1 MLKSNH
7 LKLYQ
12 FQVKLIMYVL
22 GVNLTDQML
31 LQGPFAERGLNF
43 AEPGAKSQVIL
54 LEVKLPYNHCHT
66 YQKDAMISFLDISV
80 LSIKDVCP
88 IYRTWLSRPTSWW
101 RLSRGSSQTPTPPTS
116 RTGRSLN

>member
-1 MLKSNH
+1 
-7 LKLYQ
+7 
-12 FQVKLIMYVL
+12 MYVL

-66 YQKDAMISFLDISV
+66 YQKDVMISFQDISV
-80 LSIKDVCP
+80 ISIKDV
-88 IYRTWLSRPTSWW
+88 
-101 RLSRGSSQTPTPPTS
+101 
-116 RTGRSLN
+116 

>member
-1 MLKSNH
+1 MKKCND

-12 FQVKLIMYVL
+12 FQVQLIMYVL

-54 LEVKLPYNHCHT
+54 
-66 YQKDAMISFLDISV
+66 
-80 LSIKDVCP
+80 
-88 IYRTWLSRPTSWW
+88 
-101 RLSRGSSQTPTPPTS
+101 
-116 RTGRSLN
+116 